1 MTTVY
6 MKYLQDIQKT
16 KPFSIDEEFAM
27 FKLYSENKSLLI
39 RNKIVE
45 SNMRFVLKTALE
57 YKSSKVNIEDLIT
70 AGSIGMIKAIDQFDY
85 TRGKRFVT
93 YANWWIKSY
102 IVSAINLYKNNVHI
116 PWNKIVLAVKAQ
128 KKNNDE
134 LTMLDKEAM
143 AVMSLN
149 STSVS
154 LDSPVKSDSRNTY
167 SEIISSHKDDI
178 QANTNMSNDIISMLL
193 SSLPENEKYV
203 ICEYHGINSDK
214 PHSLREIGSSMGFSH
229 SRVKQI
235 RDQAMRR
242 IKKYTSRSALEAAKE
257 MIYDSA
263 CYNTRLTV
271 KE

>member
-1 MTTVY
+1 MSIAY

-16 KPFSIDEEFAM
+16 KPFTLNEEFTM
-27 FKLYSENKSLLI
+27 FKLYSEKKSLLV

-45 SNMRFVLKTALE
+45 SNMRFVLRTALE

-85 TRGKRFVT
+85 TLGKRFIT

-149 STSVS
+149 ATSVS

-167 SEIISSHKDDI
+167 SEIISNHKDDI
-178 QANTNMSNDIISMLL
+178 QMSMNNDIISMLL
-193 SSLPENEKYV
+193 NSLPEDEKHV
-203 ICEYHGINSDK
+203 LCEYHGINSDK

-229 SRVKQI
+229 SRIKQI

-242 IKKYTSRSALEAAKE
+242 IKKYTSPSALEAAKE
-257 MIYDSA
+257 MIYDSS
-263 CYNTRLTV
+263 CYSTHMTV